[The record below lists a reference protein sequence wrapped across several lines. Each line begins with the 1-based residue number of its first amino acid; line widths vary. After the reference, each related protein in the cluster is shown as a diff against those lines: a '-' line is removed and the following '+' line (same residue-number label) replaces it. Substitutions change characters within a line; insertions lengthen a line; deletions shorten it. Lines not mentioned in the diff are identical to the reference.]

1 MSYAYQ
7 SGISQKKLIETLGFR
22 GKIFIQGGVGL
33 FFVQSQPEYEERH
46 DVKNFIFVGRLVEQ
60 KNLPLLID
68 VFNEFPDFNLN
79 IVGFGELENK
89 LKNMA
94 RSNVHFLGAVDN
106 KALPKIYQQNDVFI
120 LPSKSEPWGLVV
132 EEALNNGLPVIVSD
146 NVGCKDDLVT
156 EKTGL
161 VFQSGSKVS
170 LSQAVKKITDI
181 QFYNSLRK
189 NISNLDFK
197 KRMKN
202 QVDVFLSE

>member
-1 MSYAYQ
+1 M
-7 SGISQKKLIETLGFR
+7 
-22 GKIFIQGGVGL
+22 
-33 FFVQSQPEYEERH
+33 
-46 DVKNFIFVGRLVEQ
+46 
-60 KNLPLLID
+60 
-68 VFNEFPDFNLN
+68 
-79 IVGFGELENK
+79 
-89 LKNMA
+89 
-94 RSNVHFLGAVDN
+94 
-106 KALPKIYQQNDVFI
+106 
-120 LPSKSEPWGLVV
+120 

-146 NVGCKDDLVT
+146 NVGCKDDLVA